1 MSTPAI
7 SVLIGSSRVVVSRAQ
22 PPLRTRLCDKAN
34 GHLRFG
40 IVPASVY
47 GETRRLGFSRSTG
60 TLRGPRIVA
69 PSSPRIGCGT
79 PSSGCA
85 PGCPVVCCDIRS
97 LLSFLYS
104 SFVYLRPSI
113 GRVADLLQVL
123 QVNPN

>member
-47 GETRRLGFSRSTG
+47 GETRRLGFSRSNG

-79 PSSGCA
+79 PSSGCV
-85 PGCPVVCCDIRS
+85 PECPVVCCVMS
-97 LLSFLYS
+97 LLSILYS
-104 SFVYLRPSI
+104 SLVYLRPSI
-113 GRVADLLQVL
+113 GRVADLLH
-123 QVNPN
+123 